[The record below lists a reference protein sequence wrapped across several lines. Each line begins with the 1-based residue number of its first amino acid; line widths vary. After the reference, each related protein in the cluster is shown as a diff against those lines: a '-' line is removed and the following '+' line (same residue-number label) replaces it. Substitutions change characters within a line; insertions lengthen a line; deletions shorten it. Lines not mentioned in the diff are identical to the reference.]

1 MSSLHAR
8 IAGITLIL
16 LALWGVTSIRAG
28 DRASDL
34 GSIEIVVEHADS
46 ASLTLIRTHDGLGL
60 TDIRNDGQGPIAV
73 SIPEEWERDE
83 VRGAPLA
90 SITVGDAS
98 LGFRRWVIPRS
109 AMVSF
114 RVSETWSTSIIRNA
128 SKEPLRLRVITVNL
142 EEDTTDSDTFLITDT
157 PLSLSF

>member
-8 IAGITLIL
+8 IAGITLVL
-16 LALWGVTSIRAG
+16 LVLWGITSMRAN
-28 DRASDL
+28 DRANDL

-46 ASLTLIRTHDGLGL
+46 AALTLIRTPSGRGLA
-60 TDIRNDGQGPIAV
+60 DIRNDGEGPIAV

-98 LGFRRWVIPRS
+98 LGFRRWMIPS
-109 AMVSF
+109 NATVSF
-114 RVSETWSTSIIRNA
+114 RIDDTWNASLIRNV

-142 EEDTTDSDTFLITDT
+142 EHETTDSDTFLIMDT